1 MPDDH
6 TSSPAP
12 QPRGA
17 AAGDQTPS
25 RIAER
30 RVRVLLPLP
39 LPSMLD
45 YLLPEDFASPA
56 PGSFVRV
63 PLGQRT
69 LAGIVWDGA
78 DDELPAERLKPICEV
93 LPTAALQSELR
104 RFIERV
110 AGYTMAPLGSVLR
123 MAISVPEAFQPPRP
137 RRLCAVAPG
146 GVAALADRELG
157 RPLTPVR
164 RRVLEAL
171 RDGPPLPTAEL
182 AQLAGCGAG
191 VVRDLMA
198 AGLIEERLAP
208 AEPLKMAAPD
218 WRRP

>member
-17 AAGDQTPS
+17 AAGDQPAS

-45 YLLPEDFASPA
+45 YLLPEDFVSPA

-93 LPTAALQSELR
+93 LPTPPLQSELR

-123 MAISVPEAFQPPRP
+123 MAMSVPEALRPPRP
-137 RRLCAVAPG
+137 RRLCAATPR
-146 GVAALADRELG
+146 GVAALADREPG
-157 RPLTPVR
+157 RPLTPAR

-182 AQLAGCGAG
+182 ARLAGCGAG
-191 VVRDLMA
+191 WSA
-198 AGLIEERLAP
+198 I
-208 AEPLKMAAPD
+208 
-218 WRRP
+218 